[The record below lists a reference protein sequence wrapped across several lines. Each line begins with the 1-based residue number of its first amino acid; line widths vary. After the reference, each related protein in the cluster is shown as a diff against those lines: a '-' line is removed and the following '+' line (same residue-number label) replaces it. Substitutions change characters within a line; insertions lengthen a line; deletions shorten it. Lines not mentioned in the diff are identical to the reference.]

1 MHSNGADYQ
10 LRESWN
16 ATVISMS
23 STSTVF
29 FSVYKNVCS
38 FHFKIY
44 EQHTVLKLLGC
55 DWTKLYEEMLKD
67 SQ

>member
-1 MHSNGADYQ
+1 MHGNGADNQ
-10 LRESWN
+10 LRESGN

-23 STSTVF
+23 STYTVF
-29 FSVYKNVCS
+29 LVYKNVFS
-38 FHFKIY
+38 FNFKIY
-44 EQHTVLKLLGC
+44 EQHTILKLLGC